1 MTSQLEKNENFEIEE
16 KKAFSLHIYPLI
28 KIKLLSL
35 HIETNLSQTMTNT
48 ASWILIIVIGL
59 VGLLVQWRLKSVF
72 AKYAKVLSPGG
83 LTGAQIAQKMLN
95 ENGIYDVQ
103 VTCISG
109 QLTDHYDPTKK
120 TVNLSEDVYRTNSVS
135 AAAVAAHECGHA
147 IQHKVGYAPLKLRS
161 TLVPAVNISSKLSMI
176 VIIIGLFIINTFPAL
191 FWVGIAMFGMVFL
204 FSVVTLPVEFNASKR
219 ALAWLKSSNSLGA
232 TEISQAKEALGWAAS
247 TYVVAALSSLASLIY
262 YIGLGSR
269 R

>member
-1 MTSQLEKNENFEIEE
+1 
-16 KKAFSLHIYPLI
+16 
-28 KIKLLSL
+28 
-35 HIETNLSQTMTNT
+35 MTNA

-72 AKYAKVLSPGG
+72 AKYSKVLSPGG

-120 TVNLSEDVYRTNSVS
+120 TVNLSEDVYSTNSVS

-204 FSVVTLPVEFNASKR
+204 FSVVTLPVEFNASRR
-219 ALAWLKSSNSLGA
+219 ALAWLKSSNSLGE
-232 TEISQAKEALGWAAS
+232 TEISQAKEALSWAAS